1 MNKIEKKI
9 LILLAMAQLILTL
22 DTTVMN
28 VSISTL
34 VVDLNTTI
42 SGVQSAITFY
52 TLVMAAFMIAG
63 AKVGDIIGRKKAFVI
78 GLCIYGT
85 GSLITA
91 LAPNITVLK
100 IGWSLLEGLGAALII
115 PAMISLIASNFDAG
129 TRRVKAYG
137 TVAAMGA
144 IGAGIGPLVGG
155 FLTTYASWRYA
166 FAAEVIVVLYIL
178 FKRKII
184 VDSKLDKVKPKLD
197 WLGVGLIAA
206 GMVLVV
212 QGILYASTYGL
223 IYARQDYEVNGQVL
237 ISTGSISPT
246 VWFILFGL
254 ITLSVFVLWERHRE
268 KKKLYPLIHLELFKN
283 KVVNSGNGSVFA
295 TQFLLGGTMYALALF
310 LQIQLQY
317 DALQT
322 GIAMLPLSLMI
333 LVTASRGSVMSTK
346 FAPRKIVQTGFG
358 LVLAGAILLGIRSS
372 SADSGW
378 ALVPS
383 LVFIGSG
390 IGMIFSQLQNLVQSA
405 VTTKDSAEASG
416 LFATFQ
422 NLGMSFGTAISGV
435 LLVGTLLIASTNAID
450 ANATLSSSQKDQLKN
465 AYNTQAQ
472 IVSDAQIQEAT
483 ASQPAEVSQAV
494 VDINAEARQKALSST
509 FILLAVISGLGL
521 LATINLPANKPGPK
535 ALG

>member
-1 MNKIEKKI
+1 
-9 LILLAMAQLILTL
+9 MAQLILTL

-34 VVDLNTTI
+34 VVDLNTTV

-63 AKVGDIIGRKKAFVI
+63 AKVGDIIGRKKALII

-85 GSLITA
+85 GSTITA
-91 LAPNITVLK
+91 LAQNITVLK

-115 PAMISLIASNFDAG
+115 PAMISLIASNFGAG
-129 TRRVKAYG
+129 SKRVKAYG

-166 FAAEVIVVLYIL
+166 FAAEVLVVIYIL
-178 FKRKII
+178 FKRNII
-184 VDSKLDKVKPKLD
+184 VDSKLDKIKPKLD

-212 QGILYASTYGL
+212 QGILLASTYGL
-223 IYARQDYEVNGQVL
+223 IKARQDFVVNGQVL
-237 ISTGSISPT
+237 IDAGSVSPT
-246 VWFILFGL
+246 IWFILMGL
-254 ITLSVFVLWERHRE
+254 VVLGLFVGWERFRE
-268 KKKLYPLIHLELFKN
+268 RKNKYPLIHLSLFKN
-283 KVVNSGNGSVFA
+283 TTVNSGNGSIFA

-317 DALQT
+317 DAMKT
-322 GIAMLPLSLMI
+322 GTAMLPLSLMI
-333 LVTASRGSVMSTK
+333 LVTASRGSIMSTK
-346 FAPRKIVQTGFG
+346 FAPRKIVQSGFG
-358 LVLAGAILLGIRSS
+358 MVLAGAILLGLRSS
-372 SADSGW
+372 SADSAW

-383 LVFIGSG
+383 LTFIGAG
-390 IGMIFSQLQNLVQSA
+390 LGMIFSQLQNLVQSA

-450 ANATLSSSQKDQLKN
+450 ANTTLNDSQKDQLKN
-465 AYNTQAQ
+465 AYTTQAQ
-472 IVSDAQIQEAT
+472 IVSDAQVQEAT
-483 ASQPAEVSQAV
+483 ANQPAEVSQAV

-521 LATINLPANKPGPK
+521 LSTIKLPANKPGPK